1 MGLVAGTIN
10 VTTQNVATTFTTTGL
25 HVPSYATGSL
35 PTGVEGEIVYDTSTE
50 TLKVKTSAAW
60 ITVGTQT

>member
-10 VTTQNVATTFTTTGL
+10 VTTQNVTTTFATTAV

-35 PTGVEGEIVYDTSTE
+35 PTGVEGEIV
-50 TLKVKTSAAW
+50 
-60 ITVGTQT
+60 

>member
-1 MGLVAGTIN
+1 MGLVSSTIN
-10 VTTQNVATTFTTTGL
+10 VTTQNVTTTFATTAL
-25 HVPSYATGSL
+25 HVPSNATGRL
-35 PTGVEGEIVYDTSTE
+35 QAGLEGEIVYDTTTE

>member
-10 VTTQNVATTFTTTGL
+10 VTTQNVTTTFATTAL

-35 PTGVEGEIVYDTSTE
+35 PAGLEGEIVYDTTTE

-60 ITVGTQT
+60 VTVGTQT